1 MRRLL
6 NPRRWQVAGA
16 VAGSLVGLWLLLA
29 IPGAEPFAPPAP
41 ERGRGFAWNQ
51 DTLWRS
57 LETAYVE
64 KRLAGCRTADRA
76 AAAGLSGLAITAE
89 RLGRA
94 PMPSDA
100 AALDSVERRFFA
112 LAPLVAACPRYLRD
126 YVRLSGRLR
135 EAIKWQSRRWDV
147 AGDGARVRLY
157 RSLYGFRG
165 AVEEAMLQHPDTSLS
180 LLERRC
186 VPAGQ
191 EASDHG
197 AAPAGGPGAAPRGPV
212 AATPGSVARARARAV
227 GTHRVRLR
235 HGLHGPLAAVLLG
248 GGLVGI
254 WRAGR
259 AAVDGVVDDL
269 GCRATSLVVGVWRA
283 PLRDAGA
290 VRSGVRSPAGRRG
303 GMARR
308 RSAHAGPHRQ
318 RRHRRDARRSGS
330 GGCALLPL
338 V

>member
-29 IPGAEPFAPPAP
+29 IPGAEPFVAPAP

-135 EAIKWQSRRWDV
+135 ERLPGQLLAR
-147 AGDGARVRLY
+147 GARARRRRFTRGLRDRGPHRARRGRL
-157 RSLYGFRG
+157 
-165 AVEEAMLQHPDTSLS
+165 D
-180 LLERRC
+180 RRC